1 MSPRTYVRRRKL
13 IKPRLQLKLTGLF
26 VGLSALSLLLQL
38 VLVTNRISHVALEL
52 PSDGAVLLGL
62 SSSVLLDVL
71 AGSFLVFLPLTL
83 LVGVIAT
90 FRIAGPL
97 YRIEMFLN
105 AVEAGECPPDFHL
118 RKKDELQD
126 LAAQLVRVTRPLR
139 VSSSDSEST
148 ESTEADNQA
157 A

>member
-1 MSPRTYVRRRKL
+1 MSTHKFVRRRKL

-38 VLVTNRISHVALEL
+38 VLITNRLTHVALEL
-52 PSDGAVLLGL
+52 PNDSDVLLGL
-62 SSSVLLDVL
+62 SNMVLLQVL
-71 AGSFLVFLPLTL
+71 AGSFLIFLPLTL
-83 LVGVIAT
+83 LIGVLAT

-126 LAAQLVRVTRPLR
+126 LAAQIVRVTRPLR
-139 VSSSDSEST
+139 ITSADTKSADTAGS
-148 ESTEADNQA
+148 DNQA

>member
-1 MSPRTYVRRRKL
+1 MSSPKYVRRRKL

-38 VLVTNRISHVALEL
+38 VLITNRLTHVALEL
-52 PSDGAVLLGL
+52 PNDSDVLLGL
-62 SSSVLLDVL
+62 SNTVLLQVL

-83 LVGVIAT
+83 LIGVLAT

-97 YRIEMFLN
+97 YRIEMFLT
-105 AVEAGECPPDFHL
+105 AVEAGECPPDFRL

-126 LAAQLVRVTRPLR
+126 LATQLVRVTRPLR
-139 VSSSDSEST
+139 ITGADSDSEDASHT
-148 ESTEADNQA
+148 DNQA